1 MHIVEIRREG
11 DGLAEAMSRMRD
23 WLDNHGIEPEFFGFD
38 EAAFRLGF
46 ATARDA
52 VNFARAF
59 DGRFG
64 SDPDQLA
71 A

>member
-11 DGLAEAMSRMRD
+11 DSLAEAMSRMRD
-23 WLDNHGIEPEFFGFD
+23 WLDTNGIEPEFFGFD
-38 EAAFRLGF
+38 VSVFRLAF

-59 DGRFG
+59 DGRCG
-64 SDPDQLA
+64 SDPDRLA